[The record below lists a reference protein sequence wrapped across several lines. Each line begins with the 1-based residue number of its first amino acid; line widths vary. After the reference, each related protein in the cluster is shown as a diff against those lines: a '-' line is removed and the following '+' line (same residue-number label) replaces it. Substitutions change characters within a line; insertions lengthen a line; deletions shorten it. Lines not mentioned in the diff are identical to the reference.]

1 MVFDDIGRTHEDQ
14 NPQRSRSVGG
24 VRGSKNTE
32 PDWCGDLDHDH
43 DRGDQ
48 VKRQGKGPSDVAME
62 QLGIT
67 RSLRKK
73 RQRQHELDAQHGGRK
88 EVRRREVGGASV
100 GEISTV
106 AMSGMT
112 KATELIDRLST

>member
-24 VRGSKNTE
+24 IRGSKDASPIGAAISTTT
-32 PDWCGDLDHDH
+32 H

-67 RSLRKK
+67 RSLR
-73 RQRQHELDAQHGGRK
+73 QK
-88 EVRRREVGGASV
+88 ETAP
-100 GEISTV
+100 
-106 AMSGMT
+106 A
-112 KATELIDRLST
+112 